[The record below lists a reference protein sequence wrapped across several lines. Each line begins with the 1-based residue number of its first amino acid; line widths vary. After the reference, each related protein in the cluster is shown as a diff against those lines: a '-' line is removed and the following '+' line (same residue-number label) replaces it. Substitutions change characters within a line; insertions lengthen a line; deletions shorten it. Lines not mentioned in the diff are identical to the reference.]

1 MLQALVCLPLL
12 ATFPA
17 FSPASEVLA
26 APAIAPGKQ
35 ALAACFPETTFAYAE
50 LADPGSLLQRAS
62 FNTLLDRAGALGAL
76 PADMRQ
82 KIDAGLTLATWVAG
96 DDPFDLGA
104 SLAAGG
110 LAVGL
115 APGTAAQPAWSLVM
129 RGNDPDLLDR
139 MLTLGFARLAPGSD
153 LLSTPHERIAGA
165 DVWNLGEEL
174 SVARDG
180 ATLYAAGNASALR
193 ALLQRA
199 DQGGASLAAAPDFAL
214 PTHGDVA
221 VWLNRKGLVQLS
233 KGDNPLQRMD
243 RVPHLPEVQLLLGA
257 GLAELVTS
265 TSFGFSVDLSAG
277 GVAIE
282 LIGHAPQ
289 GRTGLAPTAAAPA
302 PRLASAA
309 SMAWGQV
316 HRDLDGIVGRRNQ
329 LFAPE
334 LQPRFSKVLGEL
346 AIFFGGIEI
355 EEDLLPAIGPWVE
368 VGVASMDFGSAP
380 RPDLAMPGLVA
391 LFDVDPEREPNLM
404 AAFQTAISI
413 GSAERAQNGLL
424 PYVLTLK
431 PAGEAIITTGQLPK
445 PAAGAGVD
453 MAYNLAPACAFFDGT
468 LVLGTH
474 EAIVR
479 AALQD
484 LAANARATASSAVE
498 AVHLAGAPLADL
510 VQASREYLIM
520 GAVLNDGKSRA
531 RAEADISMLTAGLQA
546 LDHADISLTD
556 TVNQLRLK
564 LELVLAEP
572 LALQT
577 TSDQ

>member
-1 MLQALVCLPLL
+1 MLEALVCIPLL
-12 ATFPA
+12 ALSQPTHCAREPIQ
-17 FSPASEVLA
+17 STPTVER
-26 APAIAPGKQ
+26 

-50 LADPGSLLQRAS
+50 LANPRSLLQRDGFDA
-62 FNTLLDRAGALGAL
+62 LLDRAGKLGAL
-76 PADMRQ
+76 PTDVRQ
-82 KIDAGLTLATWVAG
+82 KIDAGLALATWVAG
-96 DDPFDLGA
+96 DDPFELGA
-104 SLAAGG
+104 ALAAGG

-115 APGTAAQPAWSLVM
+115 SPSDASQPVWSLVM
-129 RGNDPDLLDR
+129 RGDDTDLLER
-139 MLTLGFARLAPGSD
+139 MMTLGFARVAPGSD
-153 LLSTPHERIAGA
+153 LLSTPHERVLGA
-165 DVWNLGEEL
+165 DVWNLGAEL
-174 SVARDG
+174 SVARHG
-180 ATLYAAGNASALR
+180 ATLYAAGNAALLHD
-193 ALLQRA
+193 LLQRA
-199 DQGGASLAAAPDFAL
+199 DAGGAALATQAEFAL
-214 PTHGDVA
+214 PEHADLA
-221 VWLNRKGLVQLS
+221 VWLDRKAVAQLA
-233 KGDNPLQRMD
+233 KGDNPLQRLD
-243 RVPHLPEVQLLLGA
+243 QIPHLPEVQFLLGA
-257 GLAELVTS
+257 GLAELMTS
-265 TSFGFSVDLSAG
+265 NSFGLGVDVSTR

-282 LIGHAPQ
+282 LTGHAPNE
-289 GRTGLAPTAAAPA
+289 RTGLAPTAAAPA

-316 HRDLDGIVGRRNQ
+316 HRDLDGIVRRRNQ

-368 VGVASMDFGSAP
+368 VGVASMDFGAAP

-391 LFDVDPEREPNLM
+391 LFDVDPVREPNLM

-431 PAGEAIITTGQLPK
+431 PAGDAIITTGQLPP
-445 PAAGAGVD
+445 PAKGDGVD

-484 LAANARATASSAVE
+484 LAANARATATDAVE
-498 AVHLAGAPLADL
+498 SIHLSGAPLADL

-520 GAVLNDGKSRA
+520 GAVLNDGKSR
-531 RAEADISMLTAGLQA
+531 REAESDIHTLTVALQA
-546 LDHADISLTD
+546 LDHANISLTD
-556 TVNQLRLK
+556 TLDRLRLK
-564 LELVLAEP
+564 AELILAEP
-572 LALQT
+572 LTLQSL
-577 TSDQ
+577 SDR